1 MHFGVKHQSDLI
13 KKREI
18 YSFSNRFFKLINM
31 STQTATNKLLSI
43 KLVPCTFFP
52 FQVWKDKKILS
63 LKLYYLWIENK
74 ITKFNCKQNLKKCIL
89 EEDPI

>member
-31 STQTATNKLLSI
+31 STQTATNYFQSNSF
-43 KLVPCTFFP
+43 LVPFSLF
-52 FQVWKDKKILS
+52 KYEKIKK
-63 LKLYYLWIENK
+63 Y
-74 ITKFNCKQNLKKCIL
+74 
-89 EEDPI
+89 